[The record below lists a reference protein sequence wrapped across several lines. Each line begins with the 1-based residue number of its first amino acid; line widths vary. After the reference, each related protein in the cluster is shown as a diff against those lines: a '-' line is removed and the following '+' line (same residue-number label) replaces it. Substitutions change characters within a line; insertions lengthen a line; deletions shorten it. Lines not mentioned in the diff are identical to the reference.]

1 MKCLGFICISV
12 ILISCSKNRLPNDIL
27 SPDKMEKLI
36 WEQMRA
42 DAFTANFILK
52 DSSKDPKKENVIL
65 QEKIFRKYK
74 TDKETFYRSYKYYRE
89 HDKLMKD
96 VLDSIIAKESRAY
109 EKKKEILKTEK

>member
-1 MKCLGFICISV
+1 M
-12 ILISCSKNRLPNDIL
+12 PNDIL

-42 DAFTANFILK
+42 DAYTANFILK
-52 DSSKDPKKENVIL
+52 DSSKDLKRENAIL

-74 TDKETFYRSYKYYRE
+74 TDKQTFYRSYKYYRE

-96 VLDSIIAKESRAY
+96 VLDSIIAKESRAH